1 MDDATSEIYYAQ
13 LVEEESTPTVLAAL
27 REVIEQKGVF
37 CALYSDRA
45 SHFFLT
51 PKAGEPVDHNRL
63 TQVGRALRTL
73 GIQMIPAYSPQ
84 ARGRSERGF
93 STWQGRLPQELR
105 LRGLKVRQPK
115 PEWLRIRLGD
125 PTNQNQVLQLIEG
138 LNLHTV
144 CQEARCP
151 NIFEC
156 WNDRTA
162 TFMLGGDICTR
173 HCGFCAVGKGQPG
186 LLDPEEPRH
195 VAEAVNH
202 LNLAHAV
209 ITSVNRDDLPDGG
222 AAHWAETIRLVRA
235 SNPECKI
242 EVLIPDFNGDE
253 AALNTVLDAEPDVL
267 NHNTETIARLYRRVR
282 PDAVYTQS
290 LTLLQRAAAR
300 RDREGRGM
308 LTKSGIMVGLGET
321 FEEVVDLM
329 NDLRAVSCDIMTIGQ
344 YLQPHARRLPVERY
358 VTPDEFAKWREVGM
372 SLGFHHVESS
382 PLTRSSYHAREQAA
396 K

>member
-1 MDDATSEIYYAQ
+1 MGVDWSRSVESSLEVNQ
-13 LVEEESTPTVLAAL
+13 L
-27 REVIEQKGVF
+27 
-37 CALYSDRA
+37 
-45 SHFFLT
+45 
-51 PKAGEPVDHNRL
+51 
-63 TQVGRALRTL
+63 
-73 GIQMIPAYSPQ
+73 
-84 ARGRSERGF
+84 AR
-93 STWQGRLPQELR
+93 ELR
-105 LRGLKVRQPK
+105 VISNNQRIRQPK

-156 WNDRTA
+156 WTDRTA

-173 HCGFCAVGKGQPG
+173 HCGFCAVGKGKPG
-186 LLDPEEPRH
+186 DLDPEEPRH
-195 VAEAVNH
+195 VAEAVGH

-222 AAHWAETIRLVRA
+222 AAHWAETIRQVRA
-235 SNPECKI
+235 MNPECKV

-253 AALNTVLDAEPDVL
+253 DALNTVLDAEPDVL

-282 PDAVYTQS
+282 PDAIYQQS

-300 RDREGRGM
+300 RDREARGM
-308 LTKSGIMVGLGET
+308 LTKSGIMVGLGEE
-321 FEEVVDLM
+321 FDEVVELM
-329 NDLRAVSCDIMTIGQ
+329 KDLRSVSCDIMTIGQ

-358 VTPDEFAKWREVGM
+358 VTPAEFAEWREIGT
-372 SLGFHHVESS
+372 SLGFRHVESS
-382 PLTRSSYHAREQAA
+382 PLTRSSYHAREQASDRIPVEELV
-396 K
+396 